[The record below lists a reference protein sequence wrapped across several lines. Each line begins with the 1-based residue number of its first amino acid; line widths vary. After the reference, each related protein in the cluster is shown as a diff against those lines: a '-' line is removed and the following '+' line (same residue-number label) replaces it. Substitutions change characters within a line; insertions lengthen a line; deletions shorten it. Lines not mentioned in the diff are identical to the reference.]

1 MTRIYGSDTLKI
13 GNTKVKVL
21 QVLLQGESDLLP
33 IVTDI
38 IESARG
44 WLQAVLPELRA
55 NPDPKIKAAFNS
67 CFINPPDTA
76 SAMNMARSILQ
87 TIANNLNGDFAL
99 KILDKDAAV
108 GYVNKYYKGRVHLV
122 GNVIQYDKDGDA
134 ISRRGTIHIGKE
146 VTRDNPVL
154 ATVTLIHEAGHKWIS
169 LQDHGD
175 KGYYDDLCTT
185 YWSPGLT
192 WQEALKNADSHAVFV
207 YQAIK
212 AKFTSVMVNSRPLGG

>member
-1 MTRIYGSDTLKI
+1 MPRIYGSDTLKI
-13 GNTKVKVL
+13 GNTKVKVM
-21 QVLLQGESDLLP
+21 QVLLQGQSDLLP
-33 IVTDI
+33 IVKDMVT
-38 IESARG
+38 SARG

-55 NPDPKIKAAFNS
+55 DPDPKIRAVFNS
-67 CFINPPDTA
+67 CFINPPDTG

-87 TIANNLNGDFAL
+87 TIANNLDGDFAL
-99 KILDKDAAV
+99 KLLDADDAV
-108 GYVNKYYKGRVHLV
+108 GYVNKYYTGRVHLV
-122 GNVIQYDKDGDA
+122 SNVIQYDSDGDPIA
-134 ISRRGTIHIGKE
+134 RRGTIHVGSE

-154 ATVTLIHEAGHKWIS
+154 ATVTLIHEAGHKWVS

-175 KGYYDDLCTT
+175 KGYYNNACTT
-185 YWSPGLT
+185 YWAPGLT